1 MAESEVLEKISEK
14 KVALRESEENVA
26 TYILTHWQEVLH
38 LPITEL
44 AKRIGVSEATIVR
57 MYKKMGFRGFQN

>member
-14 KVALRESEENVA
+14 KVALRESEEKVV

-44 AKRIGVSEATIVR
+44 AKRMGVSEATMVR

>member
-14 KVALRESEENVA
+14 KVTLRESEEKVA

-44 AKRIGVSEATIVR
+44 AKRMGVSEATIVR
-57 MYKKMGFRGFQN
+57 MYKKMDFRGFQN

>member
-14 KVALRESEENVA
+14 KVALRESEEKVA

-44 AKRIGVSEATIVR
+44 AKRMGVSEETMVR

>member
-14 KVALRESEENVA
+14 KVALRESEEKVV

-44 AKRIGVSEATIVR
+44 AKRMGVSEVTMVR

>member
-14 KVALRESEENVA
+14 KVALRESEEKVV

-44 AKRIGVSEATIVR
+44 AKRMGVSEATMVR
-57 MYKKMGFRGFQN
+57 TYKKMGFRGFQN

>member
-1 MAESEVLEKISEK
+1 MAESEILERISEK
-14 KVALRESEENVA
+14 KVALRESEEKVD

-44 AKRIGVSEATIVR
+44 AKRMGVSEATIVR